1 MTGEELMQMMAALRF
16 EHQWL
21 GDDFVAESIRLG
33 KAENGKEHH
42 YVPQMYLKRWTVGQK
57 VQPVLVDRRKVLPT
71 QRPREVAKKTNFYSL
86 PAPGGTMDAPLRW
99 VEKHLSRIEDECAHR
114 LDQLQRLGSG
124 EVTDDELKRDLS
136 VFLGLQVTRT
146 RAQRT
151 RYLLLIKGPVAAK
164 REFYR
169 LMAPNM
175 TDADFRAMLART
187 HADPQAEAIRLMF
200 SDVRCPVAARLHM
213 RQWAVYRTE
222 TPLVTCDDPV
232 VLVAGPPVGREVT
245 IGVGFSA
252 VVLYP
257 IGPHQLLVMLRPGLG
272 HRGGYVLDEEET
284 RSINH
289 EMVAAAESMVFE
301 RPGDDIAADL
311 EVPTR
316 ADVGELSDEQAADF
330 DPVEALQVMLRGA
343 TARSRWAGLSQAPAW
358 PIPRW
363 YLARTRA

>member
-1 MTGEELMQMMAALRF
+1 MVTGEQLMQMLAALRF
-16 EHQWL
+16 EHRWL
-21 GDDFVAESIRLG
+21 GDEFVAESIRLG

-42 YVPQMYLKRWTVGQK
+42 YVPQMYLKRWTVGEK
-57 VQPVLVDRRKVLPT
+57 VQPVLVDRRKVLPP
-71 QRPREVAKKTNFYSL
+71 QRPKEVAKKANFYSL
-86 PAPGGTMDAPLRW
+86 PAPSGTMDEPLRW

-146 RAQRT
+146 RAHRT
-151 RYLLLIKGPVAAK
+151 RYLLLIKGPAAAK

-169 LMAPNM
+169 RMAPNM
-175 TDADFRAMLART
+175 TDADFRDMLDRT
-187 HADPQAEAIRLMF
+187 HADAQAEAITLMF
-200 SDVRCPVAARLHM
+200 SDVRSPVAASLHM

-232 VLVAGPPVGREVT
+232 VLVAGPPAGREDT
-245 IGVGFSA
+245 VGAPRSA

-257 IGPHQLLVMLRPGLG
+257 LGPHQLLVMLRPGLR
-272 HRGGYVLDEEET
+272 HHGGYVLDEEET

-301 RPGDDIAADL
+301 RPGDDIAAHI
-311 EVPTR
+311 EVPAR
-316 ADVGELSDEQAADF
+316 VDVVEPSDERAADF
-330 DPVEALQVMLRGA
+330 DPGDALRVMLHGA
-343 TARSRWAGLSQAPAW
+343 TARSRWAGVPEAPAW
-358 PIPRW
+358 PVPRW
-363 YLARTRA
+363 YVL